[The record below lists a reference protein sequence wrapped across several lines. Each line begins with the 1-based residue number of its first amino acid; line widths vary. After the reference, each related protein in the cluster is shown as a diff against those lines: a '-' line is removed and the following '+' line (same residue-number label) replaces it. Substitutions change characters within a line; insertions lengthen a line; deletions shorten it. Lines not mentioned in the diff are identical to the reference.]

1 MKYKQASAL
10 LTQQCQSGITELSTH
25 PQSPAHRGSQRYT
38 KYQGTERTK
47 THFFLDTHK
56 IQIFNLKEN
65 NRLGSPLHLHVD
77 TLIKYSCMI
86 MFG

>member
-1 MKYKQASAL
+1 MKYKQALARP
-10 LTQQCQSGITELSTH
+10 TQQCPTRHYRALHTPS
-25 PQSPAHRGSQRYT
+25 AHWGSQEYT

-47 THFFLDTHK
+47 THFFFDTHK

-65 NRLGSPLHLHVD
+65 DRLGSLLHLHVD

-86 MFG
+86 VFG